1 MTSEK
6 ASGLSSSTA
15 ILLGSGIIAL
25 GLYFGLRSSKS
36 DVPPMLPPAAGPA
49 VDRAPLAPAKPAP
62 FVDKAKVAKDAAA
75 ALDRHKKA
83 LTETCVAPA
92 LAKKPDPP
100 TVKYLFNIT
109 FDAAGRPIARGVVED
124 RATSRPEVLTC
135 ISDNFPVIQVPPP
148 GQSVLVD
155 VPLELP

>member
-36 DVPPMLPPAAGPA
+36 DVPPMLPRAGPA
-49 VDRAPLAPAKPAP
+49 VDRAPLTPAKPAP
-62 FVDKAKVAKDAAA
+62 IVDKAKVAKDAAA
-75 ALDRHKKA
+75 ALGKHKKA